1 MIQAGAIGEFT
12 SLDGIKWRS
21 SAESSADNIKFDA
34 ALWKRILSQTSTFLK
49 DSHFTKDDISVD
61 ITTAT
66 ETFLEGKAAM
76 FHGYPAPYTGIPE
89 TDGCRIDPYSFFL
102 TDFR

>member
-1 MIQAGAIGEFT
+1 MCIRDST

-61 ITTAT
+61 TVS
-66 ETFLEGKAAM
+66 
-76 FHGYPAPYTGIPE
+76 YTHLDVYKRQPGWRVMHLLYLGGALGGAIVSLYQ
-89 TDGCRIDPYSFFL
+89 IL
-102 TDFR
+102 